1 MEAGQG
7 TLPMFKG
14 NEALHAAVDADIA
27 ALHADGTIAKIL
39 VKFGLDPSAA
49 ETGAPR
55 LIK

>member
-1 MEAGQG
+1 MY
-7 TLPMFKG
+7 KG
-14 NEALHAAVDADIA
+14 NA
-27 ALHADGTIAKIL
+27 ALHKAVDDDIAELHRSGEIAKIL

>member
-7 TLPMFKG
+7 TLPMYKG
-14 NEALHAAVDADIA
+14 NDALHKAVDEDIA
-27 ALHADGTIAKIL
+27 ELHQNGEIAKIL